1 MKWQK
6 YKQNYLAELLSDVSK
21 IQLKISE
28 LSITVD
34 DDEIVDYKIKHEL
47 RLIKNRIDLFIDKID
62 KATTKKEYEKQV
74 ALIE

>member
-21 IQLKISE
+21 IQLKVSE

-34 DDEIVDYKIKHEL
+34 DEEIVDYKIKYEL
-47 RLIKNRIDLFIDKID
+47 RLIKNHIDLFIDKID

>member
-1 MKWQK
+1 MKWQS
-6 YKQNYLAELLSDVSK
+6 YKQKYLAELLSDVSK

>member
-21 IQLKISE
+21 IQLKVSE
-28 LSITVD
+28 LSINVD
-34 DDEIVDYKIKHEL
+34 DEEIVDYKIKHEL
-47 RLIKNRIDLFIDKID
+47 KLIKNRIDLFIDKID

>member
-21 IQLKISE
+21 IQLKVSE
-28 LSITVD
+28 LSINVD
-34 DDEIVDYKIKHEL
+34 DEEIVDYKIKHEL
-47 RLIKNRIDLFIDKID
+47 KLIKNRIDLFIDKID
-62 KATTKKEYEKQV
+62 KATTKKENEKQV